1 MDLTDIYRSFADVT
15 RLRILNLL
23 LQQPICVCH
32 IQDVLGLPQVNVSQ
46 HLAYLRNAGIV
57 TFDRVQTWKIYRIV
71 SPAPLELTINLE
83 ALACCVKSNRAFRDD
98 LVRLKKVLKD
108 CRLSTCAPSPA
119 DGKAST
125 STRKRGEEI
134 GRESGTCAASEE

>member
-1 MDLTDIYRSFADVT
+1 MDLTDIYRSFSDFT

-23 LQQPICVCH
+23 RQQPICVCH

-71 SPAPLELTINLE
+71 SPAPPELRVNLE
-83 ALACCVKSNRAFRDD
+83 ALARCTKSNRTFQMD
-98 LVRLKKVLKD
+98 LSRLKRVLKD
-108 CRLSTCAPSPA
+108 CRVSTCVTSSSN
-119 DGKAST
+119 GKSA
-125 STRKRGEEI
+125 
-134 GRESGTCAASEE
+134 ESSSAVSV

>member
-1 MDLTDIYRSFADVT
+1 MDLTDIYRSFSDYT

-71 SPAPLELTINLE
+71 SPAPPELTVNLE
-83 ALACCVKSNRAFRDD
+83 ALAQCAKSNRTFRAD
-98 LVRLKKVLKD
+98 LSRLKTVLQN
-108 CRLSTCAPSPA
+108 CRPSTCVTSSSNGKTAKFSNSVSP
-119 DGKAST
+119 
-125 STRKRGEEI
+125 
-134 GRESGTCAASEE
+134 